1 MSDTYW
7 VRYKGRSIGPY
18 TLDRIRQMVRKGQV
32 GRMHEVANDGVSWT
46 PATSFPE
53 LFVPA
58 ATASA
63 PVQVSAVGVEAVA
76 VPVAEQPRAV
86 AAAPSDGPPAE
97 VADWYCAV
105 AGTQQGPMPRSQVLG
120 LLRSGKVSS
129 SDLVFRSGMS
139 DWMAAGEVSELAV
152 AFSSPTVGPA
162 AGGGVVDSFCSACGA
177 GLNKRA
183 VICPK
188 CGAPVGEGLM
198 AQASSPLVFGESRR
212 AGRSGDRKSKTT
224 AALLALLVG
233 GLGAHHF
240 YLNNVAL
247 GIVYLVFCFTF
258 IPALIALIEAIV
270 FLTMSDD
277 AFDDKYNT

>member
-32 GRMHEVANDGVSWT
+32 GRMHDVSTDGASWT

-53 LFVPA
+53 LFEPTSNALVPA
-58 ATASA
+58 AVTVE
-63 PVQVSAVGVEAVA
+63 PVAVA
-76 VPVAEQPRAV
+76 VVEQPRAMV
-86 AAAPSDGPPAE
+86 ATAAPSDGPPAE
-97 VADWYCAV
+97 AATWYCAV
-105 AGTQQGPMPRSQVLG
+105 GGVQQGPMPRSQVLG
-120 LLRSGKVSS
+120 MLRSGKLSA

-139 DWMAAGEVSELAV
+139 DWTAASEVSELAS
-152 AFSSPTVGPA
+152 ALSQTTTGPA
-162 AGGGVVDSFCSACGA
+162 VGGGAVDSFCTACGT

-188 CGAPVGEGLM
+188 CGAPVGDGLFPQM
-198 AQASSPLVFGESRR
+198 GGPLVFGESRPIR
-212 AGRSGDRKSKTT
+212 RSGERKSKTT

-277 AFDDKYNT
+277 AFDEKYNP